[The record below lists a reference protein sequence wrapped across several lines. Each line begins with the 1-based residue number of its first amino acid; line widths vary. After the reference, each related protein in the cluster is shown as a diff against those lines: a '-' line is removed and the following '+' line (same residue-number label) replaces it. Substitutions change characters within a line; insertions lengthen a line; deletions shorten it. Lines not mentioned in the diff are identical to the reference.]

1 MRWRYIVAPV
11 NQGQASQRRSC
22 KVVSRL
28 GKCCLTPGTVVITQ
42 WPRVPGVKFPNATS
56 ARSGQC
62 VVTMETRCFSLI
74 SPSCPQILTYPWFMN
89 TMEVEL
95 GIQQVTE
102 YLAYSLTYTIHY
114 VQKHAYLIF
123 FFFRKS
129 TSHFLYFLL
138 WVRVCC
144 QLEFS
149 EPLLPIFQF
158 HYCVNGVH
166 RDPSDTGWWKTF
178 CVEIPDSNYDSTS
191 RRRSQSQFLSRC
203 QTPQLDEN
211 LQDERPAG
219 REECWR
225 RAARRELV

>member
-1 MRWRYIVAPV
+1 MRWRYVVSPV
-11 NQGQASQRRSC
+11 NQGQASRRWSC

-89 TMEVEL
+89 TTRYPAGYRIISVQSDL
-95 GIQQVTE
+95 P
-102 YLAYSLTYTIHY
+102 YSAALCPKAWIS
-114 VQKHAYLIF
+114 F
-123 FFFRKS
+123 FFFFCKS
-129 TSHFLYFLL
+129 TSHILKYFLL

-144 QLEFS
+144 QLEFC

-158 HYCVNGVH
+158 HYCVNGVQK
-166 RDPSDTGWWKTF
+166 DPSDTGWWKTF
-178 CVEIPDSNYDSTS
+178 CVDIPDSKYDSTS
-191 RRRSQSQFLSRC
+191 GRRSQSQFLSRC

-211 LQDERPAG
+211 FKDERPAG